1 MHIQLPNQNSS
12 PYLTHLSISKNSFL
26 LFEYEL
32 FAGKNANHHHP
43 GIIMLVP
50 TKLSLPIQDLA
61 FSKVLQIPHHLYGLI
76 TQIAAASAAV

>member
-43 GIIMLVP
+43 GIIMLV
-50 TKLSLPIQDLA
+50 KNMW
-61 FSKVLQIPHHLYGLI
+61 HMGGL
-76 TQIAAASAAV
+76 